1 MSDSLIPSF
10 LVGDVSELLR
20 SLTKNDD
27 VTREWI
33 AQVAHQKWAN
43 ERIARFLEQIA
54 NSLICSFFR
63 KKRAIRSETV
73 ERIPSPAK

>member
-1 MSDSLIPSF
+1 MSNLLIPSF
-10 LVGDVSELLR
+10 LVSDVSELLR

-43 ERIARFLEQIA
+43 HSFLEQLA